1 MGSAKAQPS
10 CLEKENL
17 KNLRKQG
24 PTCEDG
30 TRQGGG
36 VQHRGTGE
44 MEVGQEKGQKGSE
57 EAGGKAKRSK
67 YEELE
72 KWKGK

>member
-1 MGSAKAQPS
+1 MRTGHA
-10 CLEKENL
+10 
-17 KNLRKQG
+17 RV
-24 PTCEDG
+24 
-30 TRQGGG
+30 GG